1 MSSSPKPLAEV
12 SFEESELLKNIQQLP
27 DPRTRWT
34 KHSVLDIVT
43 IAVMAVL
50 SGSDDWNAIQ
60 VYGEAKQEWLS
71 GFLSLPNGIPSHDTF
86 NSVISRLEP
95 SAFAECC
102 LGWMK
107 EAAAKI
113 GAQIISID
121 GKSFNNSYDR
131 EKGQKSLHL
140 VSPKG
145 YRSAYAWVSSHHL
158 LLGQVKTE
166 KKSNEITAI
175 PKLLELIDVKGHIV
189 TIDAMGAQK
198 KIANQI
204 VKQEG
209 DYVIS
214 LKGNQGTLHEN
225 VKKAFAEAVEKEW
238 ERVRHETCQTIE
250 AGHGRL
256 EKRRYYLLPAAAVK
270 MPKEWS
276 TVQSVVMVE
285 RERTDWKETSHEVQY
300 HICSLPANLEKIST
314 AIRRHWGVENQLH
327 WSMDVVFGEDQS
339 RIRTGHGAEN
349 FGTMRRQT
357 LGLLKRDTT
366 LKKSIRLKRYHA
378 AMNDDYLTS
387 VLFS

>member
-238 ERVRHETCQTIE
+238 EGVRHETCQTIE

>member
-102 LGWMK
+102 LDWMK
-107 EAAAKI
+107 EAAAQI

-131 EKGQKSLHL
+131 EKGQKSLHM
-140 VSPKG
+140 VS
-145 YRSAYAWVSSHHL
+145 AWVSSHHL
-158 LLGQVKTE
+158 LLGQVKTA

-175 PKLLELIDVKGHIV
+175 PKLLELIDIKGHIV
-189 TIDAMGAQK
+189 TIDAMGAQT

-225 VKKAFAEAVEKEW
+225 VKKAFAESGEKEW
-238 ERVRHETCQTIE
+238 EGVRHETCQTIE
-250 AGHGRL
+250 AGHGRI

-270 MPKEWS
+270 MPKGWS

-300 HICSLPANLEKIST
+300 HICSLPANINKIST
-314 AIRRHWGVENQLH
+314 AIRTHWGVENQLH

-349 FGTMRRQT
+349 FGTMRRQA

-378 AMNDDYLTS
+378 AMNNDYLTS

>member
-95 SAFAECC
+95 SAFAQCC
-102 LGWMK
+102 LDWMK

-131 EKGQKSLHL
+131 EKGQKSLHM
-140 VSPKG
+140 VS
-145 YRSAYAWVSSHHL
+145 AWVSSHHL
-158 LLGQVKTE
+158 LLGQVKTA

-189 TIDAMGAQK
+189 TIDAMGAQT

-225 VKKAFAEAVEKEW
+225 VKKAFERAVEKEW
-238 ERVRHETCQTIE
+238 EGVRHETYQTIE
-250 AGHGRL
+250 AGHGRT

-270 MPKEWS
+270 MPKGWS

-300 HICSLPANLEKIST
+300 HICSLPANINKIST
-314 AIRRHWGVENQLH
+314 AIRTHWGVENQLH

-378 AMNDDYLTS
+378 AMNNDYLTS

>member
-1 MSSSPKPLAEV
+1 MSSSPKPLAEI
-12 SFEESELLKNIQQLP
+12 SLEKSELLKNIQQLP

-60 VYGEAKQEWLS
+60 VYGEAKKEWLS

-131 EKGQKSLHL
+131 EKGQKSLHM
-140 VSPKG
+140 VS
-145 YRSAYAWVSSHHL
+145 AWVSSHHL
-158 LLGQVKTE
+158 LLGQVKTA

-204 VKQEG
+204 VKQGG

-238 ERVRHETCQTIE
+238 EGVRHETYQTIE
-250 AGHGRL
+250 AGHVSSDNDIDGSNDTFVGSQIGKG
-256 EKRRYYLLPAAAVK
+256 EKRACQRPVK
-270 MPKEWS
+270 K
-276 TVQSVVMVE
+276 
-285 RERTDWKETSHEVQY
+285 
-300 HICSLPANLEKIST
+300 
-314 AIRRHWGVENQLH
+314 RH
-327 WSMDVVFGEDQS
+327 
-339 RIRTGHGAEN
+339 
-349 FGTMRRQT
+349 
-357 LGLLKRDTT
+357 
-366 LKKSIRLKRYHA
+366 
-378 AMNDDYLTS
+378 
-387 VLFS
+387 

>member
-1 MSSSPKPLAEV
+1 MSSSQKPLAEI

-60 VYGEAKQEWLS
+60 VYGEAKKEWLS

-131 EKGQKSLHL
+131 EKGQKSLHM
-140 VSPKG
+140 VS
-145 YRSAYAWVSSHHL
+145 AWVSSHHL
-158 LLGQVKTE
+158 LLGQVKTA

-175 PKLLELIDVKGHIV
+175 PKLLELIDIKGHIV

-204 VKQEG
+204 VKQGG

-225 VKKAFAEAVEKEW
+225 VKKAFAEAVKKEW
-238 ERVRHETCQTIE
+238 EGVRHETYQTIE
-250 AGHGRL
+250 AGHGRI
-256 EKRRYYLLPAAAVK
+256 EKRRYYLLPAAVVK
-270 MPKEWS
+270 MPKGWS

-300 HICSLPANLEKIST
+300 HICSLPANIEKIST
-314 AIRRHWGVENQLH
+314 AIRTHWGVENQLH

-357 LGLLKRDTT
+357 LGLLKKDTT

-378 AMNDDYLTS
+378 AMDDDYLAS